1 MSDLSPQYEERS
13 PFADFGGRRPAA
25 FVDAGRHTQ
34 RVQFLRRA
42 IIAVCVGAV
51 GLIGFIVL
59 FDPLHRLQIGGFSVA
74 SVGLEGTRIRMDK
87 PRLSGYRADGQPYEV
102 KANTVVQDKRRP
114 KVFDLDSVDAKL
126 GVKDGSTT
134 AIQAAQGLYD
144 AESDKLELSGSG
156 RVKSEGQYDMK
167 RRQASVDMRA
177 SSIVSR
183 EPVTVDLPN
192 GRIEAAGA
200 TYEDATRKLE
210 FIGPVHSQFRD
221 NTPDAPADAENSQ

>member
-102 KANTVVQDKRRP
+102 KANTVVQDTRRP

-134 AIQAAQGLYD
+134 AIQAAKGLYD
-144 AESDKLELSGSG
+144 AESDKLELSGSV

-167 RRQASVDMRA
+167 LRQASVDMRA

-221 NTPDAPADAENSQ
+221 NTPDAPADAETSQ